1 MHTDIADVQWS
12 QMMLGTDYPAIPA
25 PAVIADTALVVNFTG
40 FGSTTN
46 KNNVLYGNAAKLW
59 NLTS

>member
-1 MHTDIADVQWS
+1 
-12 QMMLGTDYPAIPA
+12 MMLGTDYPAIPA
-25 PAVIADTALVVNFTG
+25 QAVIADTALVVNFTG